1 MNTILVQYGKFV
13 CTSNL
18 LFHYYLLSPC
28 IVMCEIYLESSIAIL
43 FVFIV
48 SNIGYEWN
56 VILMN
61 VMINILVFLDV
72 Y

>member
-1 MNTILVQYGKFV
+1 MENFCVHKI
-13 CTSNL
+13 L

-28 IVMCEIYLESSIAIL
+28 IVMCETYLVQCIAIL

-48 SNIGYEWN
+48 SNIGNKWN
-56 VILMN
+56 VFLII
-61 VMINILVFLDV
+61 VTINILVFLDV